1 MNFEKIVSKPMH
13 QAKDTETGEKS
24 LGAISPKGQ
33 KNSADPG
40 QKKDAIIHSASSAQ
54 KLENDKHQKAF
65 VDSKQLKTANLNA
78 FATENVEKSLQAV
91 ENFNLG
97 QGKDSFDKTE
107 AKTTSHS
114 ESEGEISKSQSSEND
129 FVDSKELKTANLNAF
144 ATENVEKS
152 VQAVENFNLGQGM
165 DSFDKTEGKI
175 TSHSESEGEIS
186 KSQSSENDFVEFE
199 RLINGKFKSV
209 FNKKVQTIVE
219 KRLKRSKELEATVEK
234 LCLIC
239 SGDSSNLKALCDR
252 VESLASVEK
261 NQADNIE
268 ALTQNARKEGA
279 YEAYLSLSTMGRR
292 PSEGDS
298 SHAASPKKRSV
309 KEYSSEEILSLIK
322 RAASGEK
329 IKF

>member
-1 MNFEKIVSKPMH
+1 M
-13 QAKDTETGEKS
+13 
-24 LGAISPKGQ
+24 
-33 KNSADPG
+33 
-40 QKKDAIIHSASSAQ
+40 
-54 KLENDKHQKAF
+54 
-65 VDSKQLKTANLNA
+65 
-78 FATENVEKSLQAV
+78 
-91 ENFNLG
+91 
-97 QGKDSFDKTE
+97 DSFGKTE
-107 AKTTSHS
+107 GKTTSHS

-129 FVDSKELKTANLNAF
+129 FVDSKQLKTADLNAF

-152 VQAVENFNLGQGM
+152 LQAVENFNLGQSEG
-165 DSFDKTEGKI
+165 SFGKTEGK
-175 TSHSESEGEIS
+175 TTAHSESEGEIS
-186 KSQSSENDFVEFE
+186 KSQSSENDFVDSKQLKTANLNTFATENVEKSLQAVENFNLGQSKDSFDKTEGKTTAHSESEGDSSKSQSPENDFVEFE

-252 VESLASVEK
+252 VESLASAEK
-261 NQADNIE
+261 KQADNIE